1 MNLPPRESNLKK
13 KVSIKK
19 KPIIPAIEKLGEEV
33 PVKEVGILIPN
44 SNDEANANNRNAEI
58 TFNFPSRKTM
68 NI

>member
-1 MNLPPRESNLKK
+1 MKK

-44 SNDEANANNRNAEI
+44 SNNDKM
-58 TFNFPSRKTM
+58 FLRK
-68 NI
+68 